1 MPVPAISWEYLIVD
15 NRNTGEQNKQLALTN
30 ITAILYNKTV
40 MITIIEMETI
50 WQLTSA
56 ADSVKKSGTI

>member
-30 ITAILYNKTV
+30 SAAILYNKTV

-56 ADSVKKSGTI
+56 ADSGKKSGTI

>member
-30 ITAILYNKTV
+30 STAILYNKTV

>member
-15 NRNTGEQNKQLALTN
+15 HRNTGEQNKQLALTN
-30 ITAILYNKTV
+30 STAIPYNKTV